1 MIKIL
6 LGHSSSTSSTLSTLS
21 MIPNRFLFETGS
33 GADKVRCV
41 FPMVSSLYCPMRNSG
56 QMTIGKTRPTL
67 QFVKESILDCDCI
80 FVARNFVKRFDS
92 VDFGSIS
99 TYLLN

>member
-21 MIPNRFLFETGS
+21 MIPNRFLFGTGS
-33 GADKVRCV
+33 GADKVGCV

-56 QMTIGKTRPTL
+56 QMTIGKRPTL
-67 QFVKESILDCDCI
+67 QSVKESILDCDCI
-80 FVARNFVKRFDS
+80 FAARNFVKRFDS

-99 TYLLN
+99 TYLSN